1 MQFIFCDVNTDI
13 VSQFQQKFK
22 FGSYHAGPVQSLNF
36 DKPVAYISPANG
48 YGYMQGGIDYY
59 LNHHV
64 LIDVEKKVREK
75 IEGYYPDS
83 VPIGTSL
90 MVKYNESNYLIC
102 SPTMKFPSNIEGTD
116 NVYRAF
122 YSALGV
128 VAKYPE
134 IEYLVVPGMGTS
146 CGGLSPEEAV
156 QQMWQAYQDYQA
168 GKHGDIYFGDSDRFG
183 IDF

>member
-1 MQFIFCDVNTDI
+1 MHFIFCDVNNDI
-13 VSQFQQKFK
+13 VSEFRQKFK
-22 FGSYHAGPVQSLNF
+22 FGTYHNGPVQTLNF

-59 LNHHV
+59 LNYHV
-64 LIDVEKKVREK
+64 LIDIEEKVREK
-75 IEGYYPDS
+75 ITEYYTDS

-90 MVKYNESNYLIC
+90 MIKYDDTRYLIC
-102 SPTMKFPSNIEGTD
+102 SPTMKIPSNIEGTN

-128 VAKYPE
+128 LSKYPE

-146 CGGLSPEEAV
+146 CGGLTPEEAV
-156 QQMWQAYQDYQA
+156 KQMWEAYQDFQS
-168 GKHGDIYFGDSDRFG
+168 GKYEDIHKDNLDKFG
-183 IDF
+183 IL